1 MTTNSIIRFENV
13 SKSYSD
19 GTVVLKNIN
28 LELEKGKFY
37 TLLGPSGCGK
47 TTILRIIAGFTEP
60 TTGDIFFHDKKLMQY
75 LQMNVRSILFFKI
88 MRYFL
93 I

>member
-1 MTTNSIIRFENV
+1 MTMNSIIRFENV

-47 TTILRIIAGFTEP
+47 RISKEI
-60 TTGDIFFHDKKLMQY
+60 IKSK
-75 LQMNVRSILFFKI
+75 
-88 MRYFL
+88 
-93 I
+93 